1 MEKCLILQSLL
12 VLLELVQK
20 CMCVDVNESVVFS
33 ALLCVRVDCSSKRK
47 DRNIT
52 VPLIWHEPVRVE
64 LF

>member
-1 MEKCLILQSLL
+1 MCVFNTQITSCSAGISAE
-12 VLLELVQK
+12 V
-20 CMCVDVNESVVFS
+20 CVDVNESVVFS

-52 VPLIWHEPVRVE
+52 VPLICHESVRVK